1 MKFIFLFIFLLPMA
15 SALAVTPTSLDFGE
29 LARGETATREIL
41 VINTLSQTHEFRM
54 TGVYSEDFSLDAHE
68 KKKISIILYPVDEND
83 GMHTDVLRVEE
94 VYGDNLVNAV
104 SLPVAYRIRGGAY
117 TNETLNFDSVHMK
130 DPERVAFI
138 VLLGIAAVGAGSYA
152 LVYFRKKKKI
162 LYTSSQKKKK
172 YGTTN
177 RNGILASKDKH

>member
-1 MKFIFLFIFLLPMA
+1 MKILFFFLLLLPMA

-41 VINTLSQTHEFRM
+41 VINTLSQTHEFRV

-68 KKKISIILYPVDEND
+68 KKKISITLDPVDEDD

-104 SLPVAYRIRGGAY
+104 SLPVVYRIRGGAY
-117 TNETLNFDSVHMK
+117 TDETLNLDSVQMK

-138 VLLGIAAVGAGSYA
+138 VLFGIAIVGACSYA
-152 LVYFRKKKKI
+152 LVSFRKKRKSYIHPRKNKKEHGA
-162 LYTSSQKKKK
+162 TS
-172 YGTTN
+172 
-177 RNGILASKDKH
+177 RNGIPASKDKH